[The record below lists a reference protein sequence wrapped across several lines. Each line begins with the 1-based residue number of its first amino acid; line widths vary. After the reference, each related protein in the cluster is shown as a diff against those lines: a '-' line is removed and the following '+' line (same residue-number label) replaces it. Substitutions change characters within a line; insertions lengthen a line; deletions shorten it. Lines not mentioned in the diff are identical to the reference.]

1 MPVRGGDDPV
11 NDATWQRLEDQIDW
25 YERQSPEAWRAH
37 KRLKLTQIGLAAL
50 IPFLAGF
57 QSTLVQLLPAPLALL
72 PVLLLAGL
80 GVALVVLEGV
90 QHLNQYQLYGSSCRS
105 IGEALEREKF
115 LFLADAGPYAD
126 LEDTRPRLAERVEE
140 VISRNPAGPVARAR
154 RSAGRRVRNA

>member
-25 YERQSPEAWRAH
+25 YERQSREAWRAH

-80 GVALVVLEGV
+80 GVAWWP
-90 QHLNQYQLYGSSCRS
+90 SKACS
-105 IGEALEREKF
+105 
-115 LFLADAGPYAD
+115 
-126 LEDTRPRLAERVEE
+126 T
-140 VISRNPAGPVARAR
+140 
-154 RSAGRRVRNA
+154 